1 MLCKV
6 QHTKSQFKW
15 CQFAKLQ
22 DVIQCLY
29 SIDCSA
35 QSAHEVEEEWLA
47 KSRLDH
53 AYQHRCCNQETVD
66 GLVDSKSLKRHPDVL
81 IPKWSQMWCMHG
93 VHSTQV
99 YDACSI
105 YFNGFNTDLQMF
117 CPILFLSTTLCC
129 VSDIYQASRLIRLF
143 RHPSDTA
150 MQAWALG
157 VPIGHSLP
165 SPLPSIWY
173 SKLTLT
179 DTPPLATLCKMNTPV
194 KQLRWSNKIFSCLS
208 CCLHILIANYNYARL
223 SMATAS
229 SMSVWALWFC
239 FTNFWRSMCVQ

>member
-1 MLCKV
+1 MDTHHVIGYCSQVLLDCNCKNDKIACYKLYTCISVIMLCKV

-47 KSRLDH
+47 KSRLNH

-105 YFNGFNTDLQMF
+105 YFNEFNTDLQMF
-117 CPILFLSTTLCC
+117 CLILFLSTTLCC
-129 VSDIYQASRLIRLF
+129 VSD
-143 RHPSDTA
+143 TK
-150 MQAWALG
+150 
-157 VPIGHSLP
+157 LP
-165 SPLPSIWY
+165 G
-173 SKLTLT
+173 
-179 DTPPLATLCKMNTPV
+179 
-194 KQLRWSNKIFSCLS
+194 
-208 CCLHILIANYNYARL
+208 
-223 SMATAS
+223 
-229 SMSVWALWFC
+229 
-239 FTNFWRSMCVQ
+239 